1 MSAAR
6 DPLAKFFRC
15 SDRERAVFEAGVKLG
30 SVFHQYVGTPVGLRS
45 VRALERAIEAGMR
58 AQPAVVAARVRI
70 DRVALRRG
78 TTKLGY
84 ASLTGDMLDV
94 TVTTRVRRATAV
106 ARMRYVPALR
116 YPVMHIERV
125 SG

>member
-6 DPLAKFFRC
+6 DPLARFFRC

-30 SVFHQYVGTPVGLRS
+30 SVFHQYVGTPVDLRS
-45 VRALERAIEAGMR
+45 ARALERAIEAGMR
-58 AQPAVVAARVRI
+58 AQPAVIAARVRI
-70 DRVALRRG
+70 DRAALRRG

-94 TVTTRVRRATAV
+94 SVTTRVGRATAV
-106 ARMRYVPALR
+106 GRMRYIPALR
-116 YPVMHIERV
+116 YPAMHIERV

>member
-1 MSAAR
+1 MSDAP
-6 DPLAKFFRC
+6 DPLARFFRC

-30 SVFHQYVGTPVGLRS
+30 SAYHQYIGTPVDSRS
-45 VRALERAIEAGMR
+45 APALERAIEAGMR
-58 AQPAVVAARVRI
+58 AQPAVVSARVRI
-70 DRVALRRG
+70 DRAALRRG
-78 TTKLGY
+78 ITKVGY

-94 TVTTRVRRATAV
+94 TVTTRVGRARAV
-106 ARMRYVPALR
+106 GRLRYVPALR

>member
-6 DPLAKFFRC
+6 DPLTRFFRC

-30 SVFHQYVGTPVGLRS
+30 SVYHQYVGTPVDARG

-58 AQPAVVAARVRI
+58 AQPAVVSARVRI
-70 DRVALRRG
+70 DRAALRRG
-78 TTKLGY
+78 TTRLGY
-84 ASLTGDMLDV
+84 ASLDGEMLDV
-94 TVTTRVRRATAV
+94 AVGTRVGRATAV
-106 ARMRYVPALR
+106 GRMRYVPALR

>member
-1 MSAAR
+1 M
-6 DPLAKFFRC
+6 
-15 SDRERAVFEAGVKLG
+15 KLG
-30 SVFHQYVGTPVGLRS
+30 SVFHQYVGTPVDLRS
-45 VRALERAIEAGMR
+45 VRALERAIEAGIR
-58 AQPAVVAARVRI
+58 AQPAVVSARARI
-70 DRVALRRG
+70 DRASLRRG

-106 ARMRYVPALR
+106 ARMRYVPELR

>member
-15 SDRERAVFEAGVKLG
+15 TDRERAVFEAGVKLG
-30 SVFHQYVGTPVGLRS
+30 SVYHQYVGTPVDSRS
-45 VRALERAIEAGMR
+45 VGALERAIAEGMR
-58 AQPAVVAARVRI
+58 AQPAVVSARVRI
-70 DRVALRRG
+70 DRRALRRG

-94 TVTTRVRRATAV
+94 TVETRAGRATAV
-106 ARMRYVPALR
+106 GRLRYVPSLR
-116 YPVMHIERV
+116 YPAMHIERV

>member
-1 MSAAR
+1 MSTAP
-6 DPLAKFFRC
+6 DPLARFFRC

-30 SVFHQYVGTPVGLRS
+30 AVYHQFVGTPVDARS
-45 VRALERAIEAGMR
+45 VRTLERAIEAGMR
-58 AQPAVVAARVRI
+58 AQPAVVSARVRI

-78 TTKLGY
+78 TTRLGY

-94 TVTTRVRRATAV
+94 TVTTRVRGSTATG
-106 ARMRYVPALR
+106 RIRYVAALR

>member
-6 DPLAKFFRC
+6 DPLARFFRC

-30 SVFHQYVGTPVGLRS
+30 SVYHQYVGTPVDRRS
-45 VRALERAIEAGMR
+45 ARALERAIELGMR

-70 DRVALRRG
+70 DARALRRG
-78 TTKLGY
+78 TTRMGY
-84 ASLTGDMLDV
+84 ASLSGDMLDV
-94 TVTTRVRRATAV
+94 TVTTRVGRATAV
-106 ARMRYVPALR
+106 ARLRYVPALR
-116 YPVMHIERV
+116 YPAMHVDRV

>member
-6 DPLAKFFRC
+6 DPLARFFRC

-30 SVFHQYVGTPVGLRS
+30 SAFHQYVGTPVGLRS

-106 ARMRYVPALR
+106 ARMRYVPELR

>member
-6 DPLAKFFRC
+6 DPLARFFRC

-30 SVFHQYVGTPVGLRS
+30 SVYHQYVGCPVDRRG
-45 VRALERAIEAGMR
+45 VAALERAIEAGMR
-58 AQPAVVAARVRI
+58 AQPAVAAARVRI
-70 DRVALRRG
+70 DRGALRRG
-78 TTKLGY
+78 TTRLGY

-94 TVTTRVRRATAV
+94 TVTTRVGRATAV
-106 ARMRYVPALR
+106 ARLRFEPSLR
-116 YPVMHIERV
+116 YPAMRVERI

>member
-6 DPLAKFFRC
+6 DPLTRLFRC

-30 SVFHQYVGTPVGLRS
+30 SVYHQYVGTPLNRRG

-58 AQPAVVAARVRI
+58 AQPSVASARVRI
-70 DRVALRRG
+70 DPVALRRG
-78 TTKLGY
+78 TTAMGY
-84 ASLTGDMLDV
+84 ASLSGEMLDV
-94 TVTTRVRRATAV
+94 TVTTRVGRAIAV
-106 ARMRYVPALR
+106 ARLRYVPALR
-116 YPVMHIERV
+116 YPAMVVERV

>member
-1 MSAAR
+1 
-6 DPLAKFFRC
+6 
-15 SDRERAVFEAGVKLG
+15 VFEAGVKLG
-30 SVFHQYVGTPVGLRS
+30 SAYHQYIGTPVNPRS
-45 VRALERAIEAGMR
+45 APALERAIEAGMR
-58 AQPAVVAARVRI
+58 AQPAVVSARVRI

-94 TVTTRVRRATAV
+94 TVTTRVARATAV

-116 YPVMHIERV
+116 YPVMHVERV

>member
-6 DPLAKFFRC
+6 DPLARFFRC

-30 SVFHQYVGTPVGLRS
+30 SVYHQYVGTPVHPRTA
-45 VRALERAIEAGMR
+45 RALERAIEAGMR
-58 AQPAVVAARVRI
+58 AQPAVVSARVRI
-70 DRVALRRG
+70 DRAALRRG

-84 ASLTGDMLDV
+84 ASLAGDMLDV
-94 TVTTRVRRATAV
+94 TVTTRVGRATAV
-106 ARMRYVPALR
+106 GRLRYVPALR
-116 YPVMHIERV
+116 YPVMSVDRL

>member
-15 SDRERAVFEAGVKLG
+15 TDRERAVFEAGVKLG
-30 SVFHQYVGTPVGLRS
+30 SAYHQYVGSPVDARS
-45 VRALERAIEAGMR
+45 VRALEQAIAAGIR
-58 AQPAVVAARVRI
+58 AQPAVVSVRVRI
-70 DRVALRRG
+70 DRRALRRG

-94 TVTTRVRRATAV
+94 TVETRSGNATAV
-106 ARMRYVPALR
+106 GRLRYVAALR
-116 YPVMHIERV
+116 YPAMHIESV